1 VDVDVDAVDA
11 VDAIDCCF
19 SEMGSAGATVDA
31 TAGATVDATA
41 GATVD
46 ACPPPTRH
54 FVFGFVVFKVNMSSS
69 LGVAV
74 AAALT
79 VCIEGGLEFALTIEA
94 QDFIECTGTL

>member
-1 VDVDVDAVDA
+1 MDVDAVDA

-19 SEMGSAGATVDA
+19 SEMGS
-31 TAGATVDATA
+31 AGATVDATA